1 MFAILSLT
9 MPDIRALIESALD
22 RVRPALNADGGGI
35 EFVDVDEEKGILRV
49 RFHGACQGCP
59 MSAITLKMG
68 VEMAV
73 QDTLPQIKEVI
84 AVA

>member
-1 MFAILSLT
+1 MS
-9 MPDIRALIESALD
+9 DIRALIESALD

-35 EFVDVDEEKGILRV
+35 EFVGLDEEKGILRV

-68 VEMAV
+68 VEMAI

>member
-1 MFAILSLT
+1 MS
-9 MPDIRALIESALD
+9 DIRALVESALD

-35 EFVDVDEEKGILRV
+35 EFVDLDEEKGILRV

>member
-1 MFAILSLT
+1 MS
-9 MPDIRALIESALD
+9 DIRVLIESALD

-35 EFVDVDEEKGILRV
+35 EFVDVDEEKGVLRV

-68 VEMAV
+68 VEMAI
-73 QDTLPQIKEVI
+73 QDVVPQIKEVI

>member
-1 MFAILSLT
+1 

>member
-1 MFAILSLT
+1 MSDL
-9 MPDIRALIESALD
+9 RAQIETALD

-35 EFVDVDEEKGILRV
+35 EFVDFDDQTGVLRV

-73 QDTLPQIKEVI
+73 QDTLPQVREVI
-84 AVA
+84 AVS